1 MRKSVMT
8 MGIVLLA
15 CASLWGCK
23 GGNSNNSR
31 VATASNI
38 EDKSLE
44 SVRHIISR
52 AYANSLYGRLDLDE
66 SLNLA
71 ILFDTNGKAY
81 VEGDYVNGFYIS
93 KDKSLV
99 ASYDSS
105 SKPYWEVL
113 NEYTPLYCVE
123 KALDLVYEN
132 KGSISTYDGEEGDTV
147 YQIDIKGSNIKEF
160 FDDLGKQVSD
170 EYCKFLFGKDS
181 LNLTDLDMVN
191 IYVMNNKDNLP
202 IFKMDVQTS
211 SDGIKTV
218 WNLTGLFEAGA
229 VTFDDSVS
237 NIKNGDDFEAV
248 SKILDNEKEKIG
260 KVLAVYVE
268 NHPEIK
274 EKLDLKSIDTS
285 EIGETSSS
293 ETTISDE
300 TTVSDETAS
309 LKN

>member
-8 MGIVLLA
+8 MGIVLIA

-31 VATASNI
+31 VAVSSSI
-38 EDKSLE
+38 EDKSLVN
-44 SVRHIISR
+44 VRDIVNK
-52 AYANSLYGRLDLDE
+52 AYANSLYCKLDLDE
-66 SLNLA
+66 SVNLA

-81 VEGDYVNGFYIS
+81 VEGDYVNGFYID
-93 KDKSLV
+93 KNKSLF

-105 SKPYWEVL
+105 NKPYWEVL
-113 NEYTPLYCVE
+113 NEYTPLYYVE
-123 KALDLVYEN
+123 KALDLVDGG
-132 KGSISTYDGEEGDTV
+132 KASISTYNGEDEDTV

-160 FDDLGKQVSD
+160 FDDLGKQISD
-170 EYCKFLFGKDS
+170 EYCKFLFDKDS
-181 LNLTDLDMVN
+181 LNLTDLDMIN
-191 IYVMNNKDNLP
+191 IYAMDSKNSLP

-229 VTFDDSVS
+229 VTFDDSIS

-268 NHPEIK
+268 NHPDIK

-285 EIGETSSS
+285 EVGEASSS
-293 ETTISDE
+293 EE
-300 TTVSDETAS
+300 TTVSDETDS

>member
-1 MRKSVMT
+1 MRKSIMT
-8 MGIVLLA
+8 MGIILLA
-15 CASLWGCK
+15 CTSLWGCK

-81 VEGDYVNGFYIS
+81 VEGDYVNGFYID

-99 ASYDSS
+99 ASYDS

-123 KALDLVYEN
+123 KALDLVYKD
-132 KGSISTYDGEEGDTV
+132 KGSISTYDGEDGDTV

-191 IYVMNNKDNLP
+191 IYVMSNKDNLP

-285 EIGETSSS
+285 EIGGASSSS
-293 ETTISDE
+293 ETTVSEE

>member
-1 MRKSVMT
+1 MRKSVIT
-8 MGIVLLA
+8 IGIVLIA

-31 VATASNI
+31 VAVSSSI
-38 EDKSLE
+38 EDKSLVN
-44 SVRHIISR
+44 VRDIVNK
-52 AYANSLYGRLDLDE
+52 AYANSLYCKLDLDE
-66 SLNLA
+66 SVNLA

-81 VEGDYVNGFYIS
+81 VEGDYVNGFYID
-93 KDKSLV
+93 KNKSLF

-105 SKPYWEVL
+105 NKPYWEVL
-113 NEYTPLYCVE
+113 NEYTPLYYVE
-123 KALDLVYEN
+123 KALDLVDGG
-132 KGSISTYDGEEGDTV
+132 KASISTYNGEGEDTV

-160 FDDLGKQVSD
+160 FDDLGKQISD
-170 EYCKFLFGKDS
+170 EYCKFLFDKDS
-181 LNLTDLDMVN
+181 LNLTDLDMIN
-191 IYVMNNKDNLP
+191 IYAMDSKNSLP

-229 VTFDDSVS
+229 VTFDNSVS

-268 NHPEIK
+268 NHPDIK

-285 EIGETSSS
+285 EVGEASSS
-293 ETTISDE
+293 EE
-300 TTVSDETAS
+300 TTVSDETDS